1 MKNRQRLRDCGLALI
16 IFGILDLFVFVG
28 TIIDSLVDG
37 TVAEGL
43 ANVEA
48 DILVAVKVVLI
59 IFAVFL
65 GVLVAADIFL
75 GIKAI
80 KVSQNPDASKGHI
93 IVAKVF
99 LILSAIATVSCAI
112 SIFGNSPSVVDS
124 ILNVAN
130 STLSVAIYTLFV
142 VSAEAV
148 RKDVIDGNQ

>member
-1 MKNRQRLRDCGLALI
+1 MKNRQKLRDCGLALI

-28 TIIDSLVDG
+28 TVIGSIVDG
-37 TVAEGL
+37 TVAKGL

-48 DILVAVKVVLI
+48 DILVAVKLVLI
-59 IFAVFL
+59 LFAVFL
-65 GVLVAADIFL
+65 GALVATDIFL

-80 KVSQNPDASKGHI
+80 KLSQNPDASKGHI

-130 STLSVAIYTLFV
+130 SILSVAIYTLFV

-148 RKDVIDGNQ
+148 RKDVLSGNK